1 MTVRTPPLHAPRAL
15 WIAGCGVLLLLLLP
29 SSAGAHAYLV
39 RSTPGPESVLRAGPH
54 TLTLVYTE
62 DVVPRY
68 ARVAVVS
75 AKGQDIAGPPRV
87 AGHLVVVPLRPGSAG
102 SYTVRWQVVASDDGH
117 VTEGVW
123 TFGVRAKPL
132 APTAA
137 SGVGIP
143 VAPELL
149 AWLEFL
155 GVVLAGGTLTFR
167 ALVLAPAA
175 RVSGETGAVP
185 DARLAIWAGV
195 AGAVLALH
203 AGLLAFLVGAYPIVG
218 GGGLVNFTHAL
229 ILPIRT
235 GTHLGQAWTLMTFAW
250 LGVLALL
257 VQAWVAPRNR
267 ERLLATA
274 GFLSLG
280 IAFGISWNSHP
291 ASHGALALA
300 ADYVHLLAGALWVG
314 ALVALAIFAGV
325 VRPLARSAREAI
337 VRACLLRFSRIA
349 VPTVVVLALPG
360 VYLALRQL
368 PAPSSLVTSSYGI
381 TLFIKSIVAIA
392 AIAIGAYHHRSVVP
406 RIAAGAPIA
415 SIRRTLALEVGL
427 VLLVLVLAATLSQT
441 APPS

>member
-1 MTVRTPPLHAPRAL
+1 M
-15 WIAGCGVLLLLLLP
+15 AG
-29 SSAGAHAYLV
+29 
-39 RSTPGPESVLRAGPH
+39 R
-54 TLTLVYTE
+54 
-62 DVVPRY
+62 
-68 ARVAVVS
+68 
-75 AKGQDIAGPPRV
+75 
-87 AGHLVVVPLRPGSAG
+87 VVVVTLKPGARA
-102 SYTVRWQVVASDDGH
+102 SYTVRWKMVASDDGH
-117 VTEGVW
+117 VTEGAFG
-123 TFGVRAKPL
+123 FGVGVNPL
-132 APTAA
+132 PPVPAPGAD
-137 SGVGIP
+137 VP

-149 AWLEFL
+149 AWLEFIS
-155 GVVLAGGTLTFR
+155 VVLAGGTLTFR

-218 GGGLVNFTHAL
+218 GGGLSNFTHAL

-257 VQAWVAPRNR
+257 VQAWVAPRKR
-267 ERLLATA
+267 ERLLASA

-280 IAFGISWNSHP
+280 IAFGISWASHP
-291 ASHGALALA
+291 ASRGALALA

-325 VRPLARSAREAI
+325 VRPLSRSAREAI

-349 VPTVVVLALPG
+349 VPTVVVLALAG

-392 AIAIGAYHHRSVVP
+392 AIAIGGYHHRSVVP

-415 SIRRTLALEVGL
+415 GIRRTLALELGL
-427 VLLVLVLAATLSQT
+427 VLLAGGSPPRLSQT